1 MPKCSDNTGV
11 EMRVVLRFVVLL
23 FLLPVSAIAGSDDWK
38 VDKATSQV
46 RYTTDQMSWKDL
58 KSGDILPNHAWI
70 STGPRGR
77 ARLVRGVES
86 IAFQPNTMA
95 AITTKPAGFFAL
107 RKTEIVQQAGALDL
121 EIERRSLP
129 HTTVQTPYLAAVV
142 KGTIFHVS
150 VGRSKASVSV
160 DRGLVQVTAFA
171 SGQQAN
177 VGPRQSAI
185 VDRKTG
191 MKVDGAASRPSIIAV
206 TPSVAV
212 VPAVGTTTLTGQTE
226 GSAEDKEKS
235 GKGSQD
241 TSENTA
247 NDSGGRSGK
256 GNNGSTNSGGGK
268 DSSSSHESNGNGG
281 GNGNS
286 GGKGNNGN
294 GSDSGKGNNK

>member
-38 VDKATSQV
+38 VAKATSQV

-177 VGPRQSAI
+177 VGPRRSAI

-191 MKVDGAASRPSIIAV
+191 MKVDGAASRPSMISV
-206 TPSVAV
+206 TRSVAV
-212 VPAVGTTTLTGQTE
+212 VPAVGTTTLACQTE
-226 GSAEDKEKS
+226 GLAKKKVKS
-235 GKGSQD
+235 WKGSPD

-247 NDSGGRSGK
+247 NDRGGESGK
-256 GNNGSTNSGGGK
+256 GTNGSTNSGGGR
-268 DSSSSHESNGNGG
+268 DGSSGHGSNGNGG

-286 GGKGNNGN
+286 SGKANNGN
-294 GSDSGKGNNK
+294 GSKSGKGNNT

>member
-70 STGPRGR
+70 STGPRGK

-95 AITTKPAGFFAL
+95 AITTKPAGFFAP
-107 RKTEIVQQAGALDL
+107 RKTEIVQQVGALDL

-129 HTTVQTPYLAAVV
+129 HTTAQTPYLAAVV
-142 KGTIFHVS
+142 KSTIFHVS

-177 VGPRQSAI
+177 VGPRRSAI

-212 VPAVGTTTLTGQTE
+212 VPAVGTTTFAGQT
-226 GSAEDKEKS
+226 DLIH
-235 GKGSQD
+235 
-241 TSENTA
+241 
-247 NDSGGRSGK
+247 
-256 GNNGSTNSGGGK
+256 
-268 DSSSSHESNGNGG
+268 SSSRNITRPPTNR
-281 GNGNS
+281 NRR
-286 GGKGNNGN
+286 
-294 GSDSGKGNNK
+294 